1 MENIM
6 SEPSNITHEDPQTLA
21 RAGQMQRGPKYFVN
35 IEGTEFPWHKK
46 TITREE
52 IAELGGWDVSL
63 GVIEVD
69 KNNVEHT
76 LDPGEVVELKPGKGF
91 GKKHRWKRG

>member
-1 MENIM
+1 M
-6 SEPSNITHEDPQTLA
+6 SEPSNATTGDLEASAQ
-21 RAGQMQRGPKYFVN
+21 AGQTQRGPKYFVN
-35 IEGTEFPWHKK
+35 IEGAEFAWHKR

-52 IAELGGWDVSL
+52 IAELGGWDASL

-69 KNNVEHT
+69 ENNIERT
-76 LDPGEVVELKPGKGF
+76 LEPGEEVEIKPGRGF